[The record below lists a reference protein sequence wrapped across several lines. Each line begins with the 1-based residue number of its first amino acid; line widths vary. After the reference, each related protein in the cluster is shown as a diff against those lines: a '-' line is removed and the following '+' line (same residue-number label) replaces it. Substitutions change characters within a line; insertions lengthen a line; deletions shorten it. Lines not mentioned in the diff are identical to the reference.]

1 MVASSVPY
9 QNHSGEKVMPAET
22 VAQAAI
28 AKAKQEIADE
38 KMAKDVSRLKAK
50 LRELEAAKVVVAN
63 IDREIRDLELAI
75 VQGN

>member
-1 MVASSVPY
+1 
-9 QNHSGEKVMPAET
+9 MPAET